1 MISSAS
7 KDFSEPYYPQSND
20 QVEAINKII
29 KVTLKRRL
37 NTLKGRW
44 ALELPLVLWSYRTT
58 VRTAVGETPFS
69 MAYSTEAMIPAEVK
83 ISSFRYENFDEE
95 TNTSLL
101 ATERDMIEERKEVV
115 RIRMESQKQ
124 CIVRYY
130 NSKVRERKFKFGDI
144 VLRQVFQNPKELRAG
159 ALGFS

>member
-1 MISSAS
+1 
-7 KDFSEPYYPQSND
+7 
-20 QVEAINKII
+20 
-29 KVTLKRRL
+29 
-37 NTLKGRW
+37 
-44 ALELPLVLWSYRTT
+44 
-58 VRTAVGETPFS
+58 

-115 RIRMESQKQ
+115 RFRMESQKQ

-130 NSKVRERKFKFGDI
+130 NSKVRERKFKVGDT
-144 VLRQVFQNPKELRAG
+144 VLRQVFQKIKDPGAG
-159 ALGFS
+159 ALGYS

>member
-1 MISSAS
+1 
-7 KDFSEPYYPQSND
+7 
-20 QVEAINKII
+20 
-29 KVTLKRRL
+29 
-37 NTLKGRW
+37 
-44 ALELPLVLWSYRTT
+44 
-58 VRTAVGETPFS
+58 

-130 NSKVRERKFKFGDI
+130 NSKVRERKFKVGET
-144 VLRQVFQNPKELRAG
+144 VLRQVFQNTKEPGAG
-159 ALGFS
+159 ALRYSWEGPYQITEVLRSGAYRLANLARVPIRYS